1 MGNVNFADNE
11 ISRIKSFFANF
22 CKSVEVMKDEA
33 DHEKISE
40 KIRNIAV

>member
-11 ISRIKSFFANF
+11 ISRIKSFFENF

-33 DHEKISE
+33 DPEKISD
-40 KIRNIAV
+40 KIKEIAV